1 MKILPVQQIEFESA
15 KALVKEVFMQFE
27 APDYSQEGVDAFM
40 STALYNDDFM
50 SSLTINGAY
59 EDDELIGVIATRNEG
74 NHIALFF
81 VKAEWQGKGV
91 GRALFNSIVTSEM
104 TVNSSPFAVK
114 IYENLGFKK
123 TNEEQCVDGIRFTP
137 MSICLTGLSNMK
149 TLQESEIL

>member
-1 MKILPVQQIEFESA
+1 
-15 KALVKEVFMQFE
+15 
-27 APDYSQEGVDAFM
+27 
-40 STALYNDDFM
+40 M

-81 VKAEWQGKGV
+81 VKAEWQG
-91 GRALFNSIVTSEM
+91 
-104 TVNSSPFAVK
+104 
-114 IYENLGFKK
+114 
-123 TNEEQCVDGIRFTP
+123 IRFTP